1 MQGRSTT
8 KLTRVMAPFGAMV
21 SSYGWLQQIG
31 IYHNDY
37 AQISLTNYKTVLYKA
52 LRKIFS
58 NVFGGEASDWWAS
71 SPFGKVPE

>member
-21 SSYGWLQQIG
+21 SSYGFILQHIG

-58 NVFGGEASDWWAS
+58 NVVGGEASD
-71 SPFGKVPE
+71 

>member
-21 SSYGWLQQIG
+21 SSYGFILQQIG

-58 NVFGGEASDWWAS
+58 NVVGGEASD
-71 SPFGKVPE
+71 